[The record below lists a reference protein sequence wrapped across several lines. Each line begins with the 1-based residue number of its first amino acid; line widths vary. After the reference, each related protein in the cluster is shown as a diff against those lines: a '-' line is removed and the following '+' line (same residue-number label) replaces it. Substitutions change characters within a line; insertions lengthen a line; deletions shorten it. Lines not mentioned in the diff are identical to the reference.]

1 MATKT
6 FLVGEIELR
15 YKQKEISKNP
25 VVVSSK
31 ETYTLLLEFFND
43 EIISIQEQF
52 IILYLNQAN
61 HLIGF
66 YCMSYGG
73 MTGTVADIRIILAVA
88 LKTACTQIIVAHNHP
103 SGNLQPSHADKELT
117 NKLKQAAALMDI
129 RLLDHL
135 IVTPTGNYFS
145 FADEGLI

>member
-1 MATKT
+1 MLTKT

-15 YKQKEISKNP
+15 YTPKHITNYP
-25 VVVSSK
+25 VVCSSK
-31 ETYTLLLEFFND
+31 ETHKLLIEFFNE

-52 IILYLNQAN
+52 IILYLNQAS

-73 MTGTVADIRIILAVA
+73 MTGTVADIRLILGVA

-117 NKLKQAAALMDI
+117 RKLKESADVMDI
-129 RLLDHL
+129 KLLDHL
-135 IVTPTGNYFS
+135 IVTASSQYYS